1 MPKAAALLRLFGNS
15 ARSFRR
21 DERGGVAVEYGVLM
35 VMILAAILGIG
46 SLSGVANK
54 QSATF
59 NQISDVMD

>member
-1 MPKAAALLRLFGNS
+1 MPKAAALLRLFGTS

>member
-1 MPKAAALLRLFGNS
+1 MPTAVARLKRIGQRFG
-15 ARSFRR
+15 R
-21 DERGGVAVEYGVLM
+21 DDRGAVAVEYGVLM

>member
-1 MPKAAALLRLFGNS
+1 MPTAVARLKRIGQRFS
-15 ARSFRR
+15 R
-21 DERGGVAVEYGVLM
+21 DDRGAVAVEYGVLM

-54 QSATF
+54 QGATF